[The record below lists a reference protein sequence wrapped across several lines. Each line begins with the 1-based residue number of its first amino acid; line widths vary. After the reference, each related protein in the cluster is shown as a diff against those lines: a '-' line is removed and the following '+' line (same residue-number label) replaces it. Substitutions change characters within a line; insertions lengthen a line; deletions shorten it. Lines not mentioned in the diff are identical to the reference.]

1 MRRIIALFTLVVLMT
16 TMLAVGAGPA
26 SAIIIPDKE
35 GCKAAKEG
43 LKAAGSNQGQCI
55 KFTKDSPVLLPY

>member
-26 SAIIIPDKE
+26 SALVLSKE
-35 GCKAAKEG
+35 GCKAEKQF
-43 LKAAGSNQGQCI
+43 LKDAGFNQGQCI
-55 KFTKDSPVLLPY
+55 KTANTV

>member
-26 SAIIIPDKE
+26 SALEVLDKE
-35 GCKAAKEG
+35 
-43 LKAAGSNQGQCI
+43 
-55 KFTKDSPVLLPY
+55 D